1 MEFRGDTSGLDE
13 LLESV
18 DDKYYNTLSQIGE
31 TPPEMQRLTRLMK
44 IGLVT

>member
-18 DDKYYNTLSQIGE
+18 DDRYYNTLSQIG
-31 TPPEMQRLTRLMK
+31 RDATRNAK
-44 IGLVT
+44 INKTYEIGLAT